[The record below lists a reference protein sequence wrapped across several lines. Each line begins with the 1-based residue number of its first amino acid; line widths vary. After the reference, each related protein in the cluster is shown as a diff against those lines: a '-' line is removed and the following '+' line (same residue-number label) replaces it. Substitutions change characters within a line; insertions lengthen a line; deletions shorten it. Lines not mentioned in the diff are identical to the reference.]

1 MAKRGRKNAY
11 ETVIKPRF
19 DDILKWLRSGAT
31 EEQICKNLGI
41 SQQTFYKY
49 KQENTEFS
57 EFLIKGR
64 QNLVEQLR
72 GALIKKALGFDYAE
86 SKVTTKV
93 VDGKEQTTTEITTKA
108 ALPDV
113 AALNLCLKN
122 YDPENW
128 ANDPQQLKL
137 KKEELELKQKLAQKD
152 IWDGDF

>member
-93 VDGKEQTTTEITTKA
+93 VDGKEQTTTEITTKS

-128 ANDPQQLKL
+128 ANDPQALKL
-137 KKEELELKQKLAQKD
+137 KEKELELKQKIAQKD

>member
-72 GALIKKALGFDYAE
+72 GALIKKALGFDYSE

-93 VDGKEQTTTEITTKA
+93 VDGQEQITTEITTKA

-128 ANDPQQLKL
+128 ANDPQALKL
-137 KKEELELKQKLAQKD
+137 KEKELELKQKIAQKD

>member
-11 ETVIKPRF
+11 ETIIKPRF

-72 GALIKKALGFDYAE
+72 GALIKKALGFDYNE
-86 SKVTTKV
+86 SKVITKV
-93 VDGKEQTTTEITTKA
+93 VDGQEQTTTEITTKA

-128 ANDPQQLKL
+128 ANDPQALKL
-137 KKEELELKQKLAQKD
+137 KEKELELKQKIAQKD

>member
-11 ETVIKPRF
+11 ETIIKPRF

-93 VDGKEQTTTEITTKA
+93 VDGKEQTTTEITTTNMCTD
-108 ALPDV
+108 LPGSLLLLGIASAQSWV
-113 AALNLCLKN
+113 AHSLGLCECGPHLFQA
-122 YDPENW
+122 P
-128 ANDPQQLKL
+128 
-137 KKEELELKQKLAQKD
+137 
-152 IWDGDF
+152 

>member
-72 GALIKKALGFDYAE
+72 GALIKKALGFDYSE
-86 SKVTTKV
+86 SKVITKV
-93 VDGKEQTTTEITTKA
+93 VDGQEQTTTEITTKA

-128 ANDPQQLKL
+128 ANDPQALKL
-137 KKEELELKQKLAQKD
+137 KEKELELKQKIAQKD

>member
-128 ANDPQQLKL
+128 ANDPQALKL
-137 KKEELELKQKLAQKD
+137 KEKELELKQKIAQKD

>member
-72 GALIKKALGFDYAE
+72 GALIKKALGFDYNE
-86 SKVTTKV
+86 SKVITKV
-93 VDGKEQTTTEITTKA
+93 VDGQEQTTTEITTKA

-128 ANDPQQLKL
+128 ANDPQALKL
-137 KKEELELKQKLAQKD
+137 KEKELELKQKIAQKD

>member
-72 GALIKKALGFDYAE
+72 GALIKKALGFDYSE

-93 VDGKEQTTTEITTKA
+93 DDGQEQTTTEITTKA

-128 ANDPQQLKL
+128 ANDPQALKL
-137 KKEELELKQKLAQKD
+137 KEKELELKQKIAQKD

>member
-11 ETVIKPRF
+11 ETIIKPRF

-128 ANDPQQLKL
+128 ANDPQALKL
-137 KKEELELKQKLAQKD
+137 KEKELELKQKIAQKD

>member
-72 GALIKKALGFDYAE
+72 GALIKKALGFDYNE
-86 SKVTTKV
+86 SNVITKV
-93 VDGKEQTTTEITTKA
+93 VDGQEQTTTEITTKA

-128 ANDPQQLKL
+128 ANDPQALKL
-137 KKEELELKQKLAQKD
+137 KEKELELKQKIAQKD

>member
-86 SKVTTKV
+86 SKVTTKI

-128 ANDPQQLKL
+128 ANDPQALKL
-137 KKEELELKQKLAQKD
+137 KEKELELKQKIAQKD

>member
-72 GALIKKALGFDYAE
+72 GALIKKALGFDYNE
-86 SKVTTKV
+86 SKVITKV
-93 VDGKEQTTTEITTKA
+93 VDGQEQTTTEITTKA
-108 ALPDV
+108 SLPDV

-128 ANDPQQLKL
+128 ANDPQALKL
-137 KKEELELKQKLAQKD
+137 KEKELELKQKIAQKD

>member
-11 ETVIKPRF
+11 ETIIKPRF

-86 SKVTTKV
+86 SKVTTKI

-128 ANDPQQLKL
+128 ANDPQALKL
-137 KKEELELKQKLAQKD
+137 KEKELELKQKIAQKD

>member
-128 ANDPQQLKL
+128 ANDPQALKL
-137 KKEELELKQKLAQKD
+137 KEKELELKQKIAEKD

>member
-11 ETVIKPRF
+11 ETIIKPRF

-86 SKVTTKV
+86 SKVTTKI

-122 YDPENW
+122 YDSENW
-128 ANDPQQLKL
+128 ANDPQALKL
-137 KKEELELKQKLAQKD
+137 KEKELELKQKIAQKD

>member
-72 GALIKKALGFDYAE
+72 GALIKKALGFDYSE

-93 VDGKEQTTTEITTKA
+93 VDGQEQTTTEITTKA

-128 ANDPQQLKL
+128 ANDPQALKL
-137 KKEELELKQKLAQKD
+137 KEKELELKQKIAQKD